1 MNIESSNPNENKKT
15 IDLYDQQKYFE
26 SLKPRSDFE
35 KNLWSQVEKADKP
48 IRNILKRLNRIS
60 LDKFLSDE
68 FITID
73 SCSGHVTENGDLI
86 EGVHGDLN
94 PHIMFEI
101 KVDHSSVIEDGQEV
115 DIIEDLNED
124 NTNKLVEFFRN
135 IFIQSVNELNKKYN
149 KSLIKLGYWDKRDGE
164 QFVEKEF
171 ISPEPILSFNSETE
185 EFHYHYNVSFDFS
198 VEEINGA
205 DQVLKNFWSSLENKL
220 KTFDGI
226 EYKTNFGKDSFL
238 RNNN

>member
-185 EFHYHYNVSFDFS
+185 V
-198 VEEINGA
+198 
-205 DQVLKNFWSSLENKL
+205 VLIKLFPFKTIFLPIIAKGTKNE
-220 KTFDGI
+220 
-226 EYKTNFGKDSFL
+226 
-238 RNNN
+238 